1 MFFKLFMKEC
11 SQTAKSL
18 TYWLLVIIMV
28 LFFASQMGQMDME
41 KAPEKGL
48 EDYGVKPSKDKNII
62 MSATL
67 GMLAGEYAEGRYT
80 TYPIGFVKS
89 VTLGKEEEAKVGEI
103 LKEATGLDKEE
114 IEEIEEKIDEFYE
127 NSGGII
133 TSRPVLEPLES
144 LSYGRFEEIMQEV
157 DDMLGGGSS
166 YALDSL
172 GDNGSEPKT
181 YEDAVKEY
189 EELVQK
195 DGYTGGYA
203 RLFSDYMVIILGILP
218 VFLAVTRELRD
229 RRANM
234 QELIYVRRSSS
245 MTIIA
250 SRYLSMVVMI
260 LIPVFALSIQPLASC
275 VTYAKTAGISV
286 DYLAFAK
293 YIAGW
298 LLPTVMV
305 VTALGMLLT
314 ELTDTALAVLVQG
327 AWWFV
332 SIFMGAKTM
341 DGGRYGWNL
350 IPRHNTILNYSGYQ
364 EGFSQLLTNR
374 ILYASLAVIAV
385 SVTAWIYSQKRKGR
399 MNIRGKI
406 SANRKSQSN
415 A

>member
-114 IEEIEEKIDEFYE
+114 IEEKIDEFYE

-203 RLFSDYMVIILGILP
+203 RLFSDSMVIILGILP

>member
-1 MFFKLFMKEC
+1 MLFKLFMKEC
-11 SQTAKSL
+11 SQTVKSL
-18 TYWLLVIIMV
+18 TYWLMVIIMV

-114 IEEIEEKIDEFYE
+114 IEEKIDEFYE

-133 TSRPVLEPLES
+133 TSRPVLEPSES

-341 DGGRYGWNL
+341 NGGRYGWNL

>member
-28 LFFASQMGQMDME
+28 LLFASQMGQMDME

-103 LKEATGLDKEE
+103 LKEATGLDK
-114 IEEIEEKIDEFYE
+114 EEIEEKIDEFYE

>member
-103 LKEATGLDKEE
+103 LKEATGLDK
-114 IEEIEEKIDEFYE
+114 EEIEEKIDEFYE

-260 LIPVFALSIQPLASC
+260 LIPVLRCPYSLWQAALRMQNSRNIGGLP
-275 VTYAKTAGISV
+275 GICKV
-286 DYLAFAK
+286 YCRMAAAHRHGGD
-293 YIAGW
+293 
-298 LLPTVMV
+298 
-305 VTALGMLLT
+305 
-314 ELTDTALAVLVQG
+314 G
-327 AWWFV
+327 AWH
-332 SIFMGAKTM
+332 TL
-341 DGGRYGWNL
+341 DGTDGYCACSAGTGSLVVRLHLYGGEDDGRRKVWME
-350 IPRHNTILNYSGYQ
+350 SD
-364 EGFSQLLTNR
+364 SQ
-374 ILYASLAVIAV
+374 A
-385 SVTAWIYSQKRKGR
+385 
-399 MNIRGKI
+399 
-406 SANRKSQSN
+406 
-415 A
+415 

>member
-103 LKEATGLDKEE
+103 LKEATGLDK
-114 IEEIEEKIDEFYE
+114 EEIEEKIDEFYE

-305 VTALGMLLT
+305 VTALGILLT

-350 IPRHNTILNYSGYQ
+350 IPRHNTILNYSGYH
-364 EGFSQLLTNR
+364 EGFSQLLSNR

>member
-114 IEEIEEKIDEFYE
+114 IEEKIDEFYV

-364 EGFSQLLTNR
+364 EGFSQLLSNR
-374 ILYASLAVIAV
+374 ILYASLAVLAV

>member
-103 LKEATGLDKEE
+103 LKEATGLDK
-114 IEEIEEKIDEFYE
+114 EEIEEKIDEFYE

-305 VTALGMLLT
+305 VTALGILLT

-364 EGFSQLLTNR
+364 EGFSQLLSNR

>member
-103 LKEATGLDKEE
+103 LKEATGLDK
-114 IEEIEEKIDEFYE
+114 EEIEEKIDEFYE

-286 DYLAFAK
+286 DYLAVARD
-293 YIAGW
+293 IAGW

>member
-114 IEEIEEKIDEFYE
+114 IEEKIDEFYE

-157 DDMLGGGSS
+157 DDMLRGGSS

-305 VTALGMLLT
+305 VTALGILLT

>member
-103 LKEATGLDKEE
+103 LKEATGLDK
-114 IEEIEEKIDEFYE
+114 EEIEEKIDEFYE

-341 DGGRYGWNL
+341 NGGRYGWNL

>member
-67 GMLAGEYAEGRYT
+67 GMLAGENAEGRYT

-103 LKEATGLDKEE
+103 LKEATGLDK
-114 IEEIEEKIDEFYE
+114 EEIEEKIDEFYE

>member
-11 SQTAKSL
+11 SQKVKSL
-18 TYWLLVIIMV
+18 TYWLMVIIMV

-114 IEEIEEKIDEFYE
+114 IEEKIDEFYE

-133 TSRPVLEPLES
+133 TSRPVLEPSES

-260 LIPVFALSIQPLASC
+260 LIPVFALSIQPLAGC

-341 DGGRYGWNL
+341 NGGRYGWNL

-364 EGFSQLLTNR
+364 EGFSQLLSNR

>member
-1 MFFKLFMKEC
+1 MFPNGKKPD
-11 SQTAKSL
+11 
-18 TYWLLVIIMV
+18 LLAVGDHHGAV
-28 LFFASQMGQMDME
+28 FASQMGQMDME

-103 LKEATGLDKEE
+103 LKEATGLDK
-114 IEEIEEKIDEFYE
+114 EEIEEKIDEFYE

>member
-114 IEEIEEKIDEFYE
+114 IEEKIDEFYE

-181 YEDAVKEY
+181 YDDAVKEY

>member
-1 MFFKLFMKEC
+1 
-11 SQTAKSL
+11 
-18 TYWLLVIIMV
+18 
-28 LFFASQMGQMDME
+28 
-41 KAPEKGL
+41 
-48 EDYGVKPSKDKNII
+48 

-114 IEEIEEKIDEFYE
+114 IEEKINEFYE

-133 TSRPVLEPLES
+133 TSRPVLEPLEN

-260 LIPVFALSIQPLASC
+260 LIPVFALSIQPLAGC

-364 EGFSQLLTNR
+364 EGFSQLLSNR

>member
-114 IEEIEEKIDEFYE
+114 IEEKIDEFYE

-144 LSYGRFEEIMQEV
+144 LSYGRFEEIIQEV

>member
-1 MFFKLFMKEC
+1 
-11 SQTAKSL
+11 
-18 TYWLLVIIMV
+18 
-28 LFFASQMGQMDME
+28 
-41 KAPEKGL
+41 
-48 EDYGVKPSKDKNII
+48 

-114 IEEIEEKIDEFYE
+114 IEEKIDEFYE

-133 TSRPVLEPLES
+133 TSRPVLEPSES

-260 LIPVFALSIQPLASC
+260 LIPVFALSIQPLAGC

-305 VTALGMLLT
+305 VTALGILLT

-341 DGGRYGWNL
+341 NGGRYGWNL

>member
-114 IEEIEEKIDEFYE
+114 IEEKIDEFYE

-133 TSRPVLEPLES
+133 TSRPVLEPLKS

-172 GDNGSEPKT
+172 GNNGSEPKT

>member
-103 LKEATGLDKEE
+103 LKEATGLDK
-114 IEEIEEKIDEFYE
+114 EEIEEKIDEFYE

-341 DGGRYGWNL
+341 DGGRSGWNL

-406 SANRKSQSN
+406 SANRKSQST

>member
-18 TYWLLVIIMV
+18 TYWLLVILMV

-103 LKEATGLDKEE
+103 LKEATGLDK
-114 IEEIEEKIDEFYE
+114 EEIEEKIDEFYE

-385 SVTAWIYSQKRKGR
+385 SVTAWIYSQKRKGM

>member
-114 IEEIEEKIDEFYE
+114 IEEKIDEFYE

-133 TSRPVLEPLES
+133 TSRPVLEPSES

>member
-114 IEEIEEKIDEFYE
+114 IEEKINEFYE

>member
-11 SQTAKSL
+11 SQTTKSL

-103 LKEATGLDKEE
+103 LKEATGLDK
-114 IEEIEEKIDEFYE
+114 EEIEEKIDEFYE

-305 VTALGMLLT
+305 VTALGILLT

>member
-18 TYWLLVIIMV
+18 TYWLMVIIMV

-41 KAPEKGL
+41 KAPEKGM

-67 GMLAGEYAEGRYT
+67 GMLAEEYAEGRYT
-80 TYPIGFVKS
+80 TYPIGFAKS
-89 VTLGKEEEAKVGEI
+89 VTLGKEEERRIGEI
-103 LKEATGLDKEE
+103 LKEATGLGKEE
-114 IEEIEEKIDEFYE
+114 IERKMDEFYGT
-127 NSGGII
+127 SGNIA
-133 TSRPVLEPLES
+133 SRPTLQPTES
-144 LSYGRFEEIMQEV
+144 LSFERFEELMQEV

-181 YEDAVKEY
+181 YEDAMKEY

-260 LIPVFALSIQPLASC
+260 LIPVFALSIQPMANC
-275 VTYAKTAGISV
+275 ITYARSAAISV

-305 VTALGMLLT
+305 MTALGMLLT
-314 ELTDTALAVLVQG
+314 DLTDTALAVLVQG

-332 SIFMGAKTM
+332 SIFMGVNTM
-341 DGGRYGWNL
+341 GGGRYGWNL

-364 EGFSQLLTNR
+364 EGFSQLLCNR
-374 ILYASLAVIAV
+374 ILYALLAVIAV
-385 SVTAWIYSQKRKGR
+385 SVTAWIYSKKRKGR

-406 SANRKSQSN
+406 SANRKSQS
-415 A
+415 

>member
-1 MFFKLFMKEC
+1 MLFKLFMKEC
-11 SQTAKSL
+11 SQTVKSL
-18 TYWLLVIIMV
+18 TYWLMVIIMV

-114 IEEIEEKIDEFYE
+114 IEEKIDEFYE

-133 TSRPVLEPLES
+133 TSRPVLEPSES

>member
-1 MFFKLFMKEC
+1 MLFKLFMKEC
-11 SQTAKSL
+11 SQTVKSL
-18 TYWLLVIIMV
+18 TYWLMVIIMV

-114 IEEIEEKIDEFYE
+114 IEEKIDEFYE

-133 TSRPVLEPLES
+133 TSRPVLEPSES

-341 DGGRYGWNL
+341 NGGRYGWNL

-364 EGFSQLLTNR
+364 EGFSQLLSNR
-374 ILYASLAVIAV
+374 ILYASLAVLALSLIH
-385 SVTAWIYSQKRKGR
+385 I
-399 MNIRGKI
+399 
-406 SANRKSQSN
+406 
-415 A
+415 

>member
-1 MFFKLFMKEC
+1 MLFKLFMKEC
-11 SQTAKSL
+11 SQTVKSL
-18 TYWLLVIIMV
+18 TYWLMVIIMV

-103 LKEATGLDKEE
+103 LKEATGLDK
-114 IEEIEEKIDEFYE
+114 EEIEEKIDEFYE

>member
-1 MFFKLFMKEC
+1 MLFKLFMKEC
-11 SQTAKSL
+11 SQTVKSL

-103 LKEATGLDKEE
+103 LKEATGLDK
-114 IEEIEEKIDEFYE
+114 EEIEEKIDEFYE

>member
-1 MFFKLFMKEC
+1 MKEC

-103 LKEATGLDKEE
+103 LKEATGLDK
-114 IEEIEEKIDEFYE
+114 EEIEEKIDEFYE

>member
-114 IEEIEEKIDEFYE
+114 IEEKIDEFYE

-157 DDMLGGGSS
+157 DDMLGSGSS

-364 EGFSQLLTNR
+364 EGFSQLLSNR

>member
-103 LKEATGLDKEE
+103 LKEATGLDK
-114 IEEIEEKIDEFYE
+114 EEIEEKIDEFYE

>member
-1 MFFKLFMKEC
+1 MLFKLFMKEC
-11 SQTAKSL
+11 SQTVKSL
-18 TYWLLVIIMV
+18 TYWLMVIIMV

-114 IEEIEEKIDEFYE
+114 IEEKIDEFYE

-133 TSRPVLEPLES
+133 TSGPVLEPSES

-157 DDMLGGGSS
+157 DDMLGSGSS

-341 DGGRYGWNL
+341 NGGRYGWNL

>member
-1 MFFKLFMKEC
+1 MLFKLFMKEC
-11 SQTAKSL
+11 SQTVKSL
-18 TYWLLVIIMV
+18 TYWLMVIIMV

-114 IEEIEEKIDEFYE
+114 IEEKIDEFYE

-144 LSYGRFEEIMQEV
+144 LSDGRFEEIMQEV

>member
-114 IEEIEEKIDEFYE
+114 IEEKIDEFYE

-229 RRANM
+229 RRVNM

-305 VTALGMLLT
+305 VTALGILLT

-364 EGFSQLLTNR
+364 EGFSQLLSNR

>member
-48 EDYGVKPSKDKNII
+48 ENYGVKPSKDKNII

-103 LKEATGLDKEE
+103 LKEATGLDK
-114 IEEIEEKIDEFYE
+114 EEIEEKIDEFYE

>member
-114 IEEIEEKIDEFYE
+114 IEEKIDGFYE

-275 VTYAKTAGISV
+275 ITYAKTAGISV

-364 EGFSQLLTNR
+364 EGFSQLLSNR